1 MFVNARCYSI
11 LMVKARKIFKCL
23 NEIPIMAINRSE
35 MQDVVNNYANPRV
48 CFLSSHSAKEM
59 GVHAKLAGFETI
71 LFTEDNKKN
80 ELYLRHNKHLYDYVI
95 KRPKF
100 SQMADDDVQE
110 ELLKLNAVVIP
121 HRSFAVYVDYD
132 PIENDFRVP
141 IYGNRNILR
150 SEDRN
155 AKISQYDLMEH
166 AGMRMPH
173 QIGSPE
179 NIAGPVIVKVQQKG
193 NERERAFFYA
203 SSPEDYYEKAKQRIN
218 EELIDKHDLENAV
231 IEEYVQGPRF
241 NANFMVYAL
250 NEGIDG
256 EPFQNAYDLV
266 GFGDRIQADVGGA
279 LHLPARDQLELGL
292 NLKKNEEVGHK
303 PVTMRESLQH
313 LTYDQA
319 ELFME
324 AAKEFFPPGILGML
338 GVQGGIQYVPGTKK
352 LEYVVFDL
360 SPRNPGEPHMSAT
373 SPEMIN
379 LTLKH
384 YPILKQLKPN
394 IFGTRTIMGPMDLA
408 MMEFE
413 MAIKNK
419 ELYKL
424 VT

>member
-1 MFVNARCYSI
+1 
-11 LMVKARKIFKCL
+11 
-23 NEIPIMAINRSE
+23 MAIDRSE
-35 MQDVVNNYANPRV
+35 MQDVANNYTNPRV
-48 CFLSSHSAKEM
+48 CVLGSHSAKEI
-59 GVHAKLAGFETI
+59 GVAAKLAGFETI
-71 LFTEDNKKN
+71 LFTEEGKRS
-80 ELYLRHNKHLYDYVI
+80 ELYLRHNKHLYDYII

-100 SQMADDDVQE
+100 SQMADDDVQK
-110 ELLKLNAVVIP
+110 ELLRLNAVVIP
-121 HRSFAVYVDYD
+121 HRSFAVYVEYD

-150 SEDRN
+150 AEDRK
-155 AKISQYDLMEH
+155 AKKNQYDMMKY
-166 AGMRMPH
+166 AGIRMPH
-173 QIGSPE
+173 QIKSPE
-179 NIAGPVIVKVQQKG
+179 EIKCPVIVKVQQKG

-203 SSPEDYYEKAKQRIN
+203 SSPQDYYEKAKQRID

-250 NEGIDG
+250 NEGVDG

-279 LHLPARDQLELGL
+279 LHLPAKDQFELGL
-292 NLKKNEEVGHK
+292 DLKRNEEVGHK

-324 AAKEFFPPGILGML
+324 AAKEFFPPGIIGML
-338 GVQGGIQYVPGTKK
+338 GEQGGLQYIPGTKK
-352 LEYVVFDL
+352 LEYVSFDW

-384 YPILKQLKPN
+384 WSHLKELKPN
-394 IFGTRTIMGPMDLA
+394 MLGKRTIIGPMDLA

-413 MAIKNK
+413 MAIKKK

>member
-1 MFVNARCYSI
+1 
-11 LMVKARKIFKCL
+11 
-23 NEIPIMAINRSE
+23 MAIKRAE
-35 MQDVVNNYANPRV
+35 MQNVANNYENPRV
-48 CFLSSHSAKEM
+48 CVLGSHSAKEI
-59 GVHAKLAGFETI
+59 GVAAKLAGFETV
-71 LFTEDNKKN
+71 LFTDESKKS
-80 ELYLRHNKHLYDYVI
+80 ELYLRHNKHLYDHI
-95 KRPKF
+95 IHRPKF

-110 ELLKLNAVVIP
+110 ELLELNAVVVP
-121 HRSFAVYVDYD
+121 HRSFAVYVEYD
-132 PIENDFRVP
+132 PIEEDFRVP

-150 SEDRN
+150 SEDRGAN
-155 AKISQYDLMEH
+155 ISQYDLMEH

-173 QIGSPE
+173 QIETPDE
-179 NIAGPVIVKVQQKG
+179 IDGPVIIKVQQKG

-203 SSPEDYYEKAKQRIN
+203 NSPEDYAKKARQRID
-218 EELIDKHDLENAV
+218 EGLIDERALSDAV

-250 NEGIDG
+250 NDG
-256 EPFQNAYDLV
+256 NDGQPFQNAYDLV

-279 LHLPARDQLELGL
+279 LHLPAKDQLELGL
-292 NLKKNEEVGHK
+292 DLKRNEEVGHK

-319 ELFME
+319 ELFMG
-324 AAKEFFPPGILGML
+324 AAKDFFAPGILGML

-384 YPILKQLKPN
+384 WPILKQLKPN
-394 IFGTRTIMGPMDLA
+394 MLGPRTIIGPMDLA

-413 MAIKNK
+413 MAIKGK
-419 ELYKL
+419 EMYKL

>member
-1 MFVNARCYSI
+1 MTIKRA
-11 LMVKARKIFKCL
+11 
-23 NEIPIMAINRSE
+23 E
-35 MQDVVNNYANPRV
+35 MQEVANNYTNPRV
-48 CFLSSHSAKEM
+48 CVLGSHSAKEI
-59 GVHAKLAGFETI
+59 GVAAKLAGFETI
-71 LFTEDNKKN
+71 LFAEEGKRS
-80 ELYLRHNKHLYDYVI
+80 ELYLRHNRHLYDYII

-110 ELLKLNAVVIP
+110 DLLSLDAIVFP
-121 HRSFAVYVDYD
+121 HRSFSVYVDYD
-132 PIENDFRVP
+132 PIEEDFIVP
-141 IYGNRNILR
+141 IYGNRKLLR
-150 SEDRN
+150 AEDQK
-155 AKISQYDLMEH
+155 AKINQYTLMELG
-166 AGMRMPH
+166 GMRMPH
-173 QIGSPE
+173 QINHPNEIKDS
-179 NIAGPVIVKVQQKG
+179 VIVKVRQKG
-193 NERERAFFYA
+193 NEKERAFFYA
-203 SSPEDYYEKAKQRIN
+203 HSPEDYDKKAKQRI
-218 EELIDKHDLENAV
+218 EEGLIDKDALEEAI
-231 IEEYVQGPRF
+231 IEEYVKGPRF

-250 NEGIDG
+250 NEGVDDA
-256 EPFQNAYDLV
+256 PFQNAYDLV

-292 NLKKNEEVGHK
+292 DLKRNEEVGHK

-313 LTYDQA
+313 LTYYQA
-319 ELFME
+319 ELFMG

-379 LTLKH
+379 LTIKH
-384 YPILKQLKPN
+384 WPILKELKPN
-394 IFGTRTIMGPMDLA
+394 MLGKRTIIGPMDLA